1 MPVNR
6 KKSLSQRL
14 LKFVI
19 KAYVTKLRIILEQF
33 FRDKKVTSTRVTVC
47 FTSFY
52 LWRWTKRLPMV
63 QVFLQHCWV
72 PCSKHIYTAWPN
84 FFSVKVCDA
93 EINALRFMTAWPV
106 GNKSWNNWCG
116 SSWGTIILV
125 FTPGIYIGLWN
136 N

>member
-52 LWRWTKRLPMV
+52 LWSKDGQKDCRWYRYFCSNVEYRV
-63 QVFLQHCWV
+63 Q
-72 PCSKHIYTAWPN
+72 N
-84 FFSVKVCDA
+84 
-93 EINALRFMTAWPV
+93 
-106 GNKSWNNWCG
+106 
-116 SSWGTIILV
+116 
-125 FTPGIYIGLWN
+125 IYILHDLTFSQLKYVTLK
-136 N
+136 